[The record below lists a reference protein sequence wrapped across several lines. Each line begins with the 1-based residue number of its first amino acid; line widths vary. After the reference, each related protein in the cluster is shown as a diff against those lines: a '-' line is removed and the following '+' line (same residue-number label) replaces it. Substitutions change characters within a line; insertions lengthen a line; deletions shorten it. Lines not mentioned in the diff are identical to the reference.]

1 MALPLSCQSTWLVK
15 GWLTASQRPCLS
27 RAEQHCAMC
36 QFYMCAIE
44 YLLWKS
50 IQVFSWE
57 CWQKCSASW
66 SSVHTD
72 DVVAKTMKVIA
83 PGGRLHQWAALCMS
97 HRCIHTTGRQRSVA
111 RLSVVDPE
119 RARLLTSFY
128 YQGAIDKAANKVCI
142 LSLSWMLF
150 YRSLL
155 YLQIEGQWMNTLYNS
170 VVIST

>member
-1 MALPLSCQSTWLVK
+1 MPCVSFICVPLNICCGKVFRYS
-15 GWLTASQRPCLS
+15 
-27 RAEQHCAMC
+27 AENVDRNVQP
-36 QFYMCAIE
+36 
-44 YLLWKS
+44 
-50 IQVFSWE
+50 
-57 CWQKCSASW
+57 
-66 SSVHTD
+66 HTD

-142 LSLSWMLF
+142 LSLS
-150 YRSLL
+150 
-155 YLQIEGQWMNTLYNS
+155 
-170 VVIST
+170 